1 MTGRGE
7 TAADS
12 PSKPACRQL
21 LMRTRRGWRQP
32 ANPGSPPFP
41 PVLGWLSHRRLHIL
55 ELHTFSYVLRG
66 GLDPGRTSPGGC
78 RLQNERFRCV
88 CVWQGG
94 VGGGCSCVALQLKL
108 SISCHW
114 PVASS
119 GPWSIPLQAVYQQS
133 CLLWPEG
140 NKHGNPRWLCLPRA
154 TLVNER
160 AQQMAGSCVP
170 TFLLLVGESCAA
182 ISVASASWPLPTF
195 SVHTKAA
202 RNWAKEEASSAVLRA
217 ALPGVRL

>member
-1 MTGRGE
+1 MTE
-7 TAADS
+7 
-12 PSKPACRQL
+12 
-21 LMRTRRGWRQP
+21 
-32 ANPGSPPFP
+32 SPPLTHPWTAHLFLCAQRWP
-41 PVLGWLSHRRLHIL
+41 GPREDLPRRLQ
-55 ELHTFSYVLRG
+55 SA
-66 GLDPGRTSPGGC
+66 
-78 RLQNERFRCV
+78 EREIQMCV
-88 CVWQGG
+88 PVA
-94 VGGGCSCVALQLKL
+94 GGCSCVALQLKL
-108 SISCHW
+108 SISCPW
-114 PVASS
+114 PVAST
-119 GPWSIPLQAVYQQS
+119 GPRSIPLQVVYQQS

-140 NKHGNPRWLCLPRA
+140 NKRGNPRWLCVPRA